1 MEQGAGGMTAQQ
13 TAFARKRHATTTA
26 ILDATS
32 AIIAESGVESFTMS
46 QVADRAKI
54 NRSLIYHYF
63 HDRENLVL
71 QAIRHIVHQY
81 EEIRPNLG
89 PEALEQNAR
98 MHIEHPEIG
107 RFFFQLFLT
116 GREMPPFAMRMSE
129 AMADLRKFKAE
140 SAPNA
145 DFDPDITVVI
155 AWLSQLSWSFSR
167 KEIARHLGISVE
179 EADARF
185 IANLRR
191 ASRMAIE
198 AITRGE

>member
-1 MEQGAGGMTAQQ
+1 MTTQQ
-13 TAFARKRHATTTA
+13 TAFARKRQAATSA

-32 AIIAESGVESFTMS
+32 QIIAESGVEGFTMS

-81 EEIRPNLG
+81 DEIRPNLG
-89 PEALEQNAR
+89 PDAIEQNAR

-107 RFFFQLFLT
+107 RFFFQLLLT
-116 GREMPPFAMRMSE
+116 GRPIPSFAQRMLDTME
-129 AMADLRKFKAE
+129 DLRRFKAE

-145 DFDPDITVVI
+145 DFDPDITVLI

-167 KEIARHLGISVE
+167 NEIARQLGLSVE
-179 EADARF
+179 VADARF

-191 ASRMAIE
+191 ASRIAIE
-198 AITRGE
+198 TITRGE